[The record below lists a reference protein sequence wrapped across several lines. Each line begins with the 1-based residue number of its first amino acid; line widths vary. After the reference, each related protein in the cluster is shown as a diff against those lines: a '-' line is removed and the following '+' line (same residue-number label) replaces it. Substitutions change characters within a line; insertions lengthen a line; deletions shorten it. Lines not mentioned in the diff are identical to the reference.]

1 MQDQKCPSI
10 KDMHACDHVLMNR
23 TGDIGFENI
32 ADPMTRPTP
41 TSLFSS
47 FLLFILPLHL
57 YEYNFISPFLVF
69 NLYQFPEYNF

>member
-41 TSLFSS
+41 TSLFF
-47 FLLFILPLHL
+47 FLSIIYFAPASVRI
-57 YEYNFISPFLVF
+57 
-69 NLYQFPEYNF
+69 